1 MAGVGWTCER
11 LDTARAD
18 GVTVYYPFAL
28 VDLIDYR
35 EVGEDK
41 DGEVLLSFIDEDGCQ
56 VTIRLRRELVEALL
70 ARLAQPPDSS
80 R

>member
-1 MAGVGWTCER
+1 MP
-11 LDTARAD
+11 RAD

-35 EVGEDK
+35 KADD
-41 DGEVLLSFIDEDGCQ
+41 DGDGDVLLSFYDEDGCQ
-56 VTIRLRRELVEALL
+56 VTVRLRRGLVESLK
-70 ARLAQPPDSS
+70 ARLDTPPDSS